1 MLFRSIFPPLV
12 PKEEEPPK
20 VKEEEKSAK
29 KLAVKTPNPKTKGGK
44 TSAVRSALYLS
55 IDLSTDRPLPPCLP
69 HKIDISFE

>member
-1 MLFRSIFPPLV
+1 MVNYSHMLANFYDLV

-44 TSAVRSALYLS
+44 TSAVSNALYHS
-55 IDLSTDRPLPPCLP
+55 IVRAS
-69 HKIDISFE
+69 